1 MSEEPGIYQHPHQCP
16 FCTPDLAR
24 VFLATELV
32 LGLWDGFPV
41 SAGHALLITR
51 RHVADWFQATADE
64 QAALTTAISQA
75 RTLIEERATR
85 EGRPKPDGYNVG
97 FNAGAAAGQTVFHLH
112 VHVIPRHAGDVADPR
127 GGIRNVIPGKANY
140 LVRDDAGEYR
150 RPGHVDDVRL
160 TTGPD
165 VPLLGHLLAD
175 IDRSQRV
182 DIAVAFVMT
191 SGVALLFEH
200 LRDVLERDGQ
210 LRLLTGDYM
219 GVTDPQAL
227 LRLLDLPRE
236 PELRVYETRPG
247 NGFHLKSYIC
257 HFADGGGAAYV
268 GSSNLSRSALLESV
282 EWNFR
287 VFPSVDAVGF
297 REAEIAFDSLYRHS
311 STTDI
316 SPRWVSDYRAR
327 RPQAGGVVTGMPP
340 EAPTEI
346 PKPHHVQHLALQALA
361 KTREQGNTA
370 GLVVLATGLGK
381 TWLSAFDSDKP
392 GHFDRVLFVAHRDEI
407 LAQALGTFRRIRPD
421 ASLGFYTGTQKD
433 AHADVLFASIQ
444 TLGRLPHLRNFA
456 PDAFDYIV
464 VDEFHHAAA
473 ASYRKLLEYFQPKF
487 LLGLTATPDRTD
499 GGDLLGLCQENL
511 IYRCDLFEGIHKG
524 LLSPFHYYGVPDNVD
539 YENIPW
545 RGTRFD
551 PEKLTTAVATRAR
564 AENILAEYRR
574 LAGQRTLAFCCSVV
588 HADFMA
594 TYFRAQGIATAAVHS
609 APSSAPRAQSL
620 ENLANGTISVV
631 FAVDILNEG
640 VDIPAVDTVM
650 LLRPTESSILWT
662 QQVGRGLRRAEGK
675 SHLTIIDYIGNHKSF
690 LNKVRSVLQIG
701 SGVTEL
707 RSAVAQLRVGDFDLP
722 PGCELTYELEAIE
735 ILEGLLPPARTNALH
750 WYYQDYKERIGSRPT
765 ASEALH
771 DGYNPRAT
779 GAVSWLEFVDSNE
792 DLEPA
797 QQEVLG
803 RHRDFLAALES
814 TPMTKSYK
822 MVVLLAMLNES
833 QLPGSID
840 MGRLVEAVR
849 RIVNRSAAL
858 QADFG
863 DKRND
868 ATELQTLLKN
878 NPIAAWVDGAGTG
891 QTSYFSFEN
900 GYFNALVDEPLATR
914 EVLQG
919 LIRELVE
926 WRLADYLR
934 RAIGAETDK
943 DFVCKIIQ
951 SGGQP
956 FVKLPDRVRVPEIP
970 EGWTPVRINGAIHE
984 ANFVK
989 IAINV
994 IRLPGADDNLLP
1006 EIVRGWFGSDA
1017 GQSGTDYRVRIR
1029 QSGSDWVMEPI
1040 GAKGNVEGPELW
1052 RRYSREQIPPLFGQE
1067 FSTSRW
1073 NQGFV
1078 VLPKDVILLVTLDK
1092 SDLNKDHAYKDY
1104 FESPDTFHWQSQNR
1118 TTQASA
1124 HGQIISAHVEK
1135 GVGIHLF
1142 VREQKRQEGQVG
1154 GFVYCGPVLFRDW
1167 QGEKPISVVW
1177 RLRDPLSAS
1186 LWGKF
1191 GGRSDA

>member
-1 MSEEPGIYQHPHQCP
+1 MPP
-16 FCTPDLAR
+16 L
-24 VFLATELV
+24 
-32 LGLWDGFPV
+32 
-41 SAGHALLITR
+41 
-51 RHVADWFQATADE
+51 
-64 QAALTTAISQA
+64 
-75 RTLIEERATR
+75 

-112 VHVIPRHAGDVADPR
+112 VHVIPRYAGDVADAR
-127 GGIRNVIPGKANY
+127 GGIRHVIPGKANY
-140 LVRDDAGEYR
+140 LLRDDPGEYR
-150 RPGHVDDVRL
+150 RSGYVDDVRL

-165 VPLLGHLLAD
+165 LPLLGRLLAD

-182 DIAVAFVMT
+182 DIAVAFVMN

-210 LRLLTGDYM
+210 LRLLTGDYL

-257 HFADGGGAAYV
+257 HFGDGGGAAYV

-297 REAEIAFDSLYRHS
+297 REAATAFESLYRHPA
-311 STTDI
+311 TTLI
-316 SPRWVSDYRAR
+316 NPRWVSDYRAR
-327 RPQAGGVVTGMPP
+327 RPQAGGVATGVPSEEP
-340 EAPTEI
+340 AEI
-346 PKPHHVQHLALQALA
+346 PKPHFVQQLALQALA

-381 TWLSAFDSDKP
+381 TWLSAFDSDQP
-392 GHFDRVLFVAHRDEI
+392 GYFDRVLFVAHRDEI
-407 LAQALGTFRRIRPD
+407 LAQALGTFRKIRPD

-433 AHADVLFASIQ
+433 ANADVLFASIQ

-473 ASYRKLLEYFQPKF
+473 SSYRKLLEYFQPKF

-551 PEKLTTAVATRAR
+551 PEELTTAVATQVR
-564 AENILAEYRR
+564 AENILTEYRR
-574 LAGQRTLAFCCSVV
+574 LAGHRTLAFCCSVV

-620 ENLANGTISVV
+620 EDLASGTINVV

-650 LLRPTESSILWT
+650 LLRPTESNILWT

-701 SGVTEL
+701 SGVIEL

-722 PGCELTYELEAIE
+722 PGCEVTYELKAIE
-735 ILEGLLPPARTNALH
+735 ILDGLLPPARTNALH
-750 WYYQDYKERIGSRPT
+750 WYYQDYKDRIGTRPT

-779 GAVSWLEFVDSNE
+779 GAASWLEFVRSNG
-792 DLEPA
+792 DLGPA
-797 QQEVLG
+797 EQEVLG
-803 RHRDFLAALES
+803 RHGDFLSALES
-814 TPMTKSYK
+814 TQMTKSYK

-833 QLPGSID
+833 EMPGGLEI
-840 MGRLVEAVR
+840 GRLVEAVR
-849 RIVNRSAAL
+849 RIVKRSAAL

-863 DKRND
+863 DERD
-868 ATELQTLLKN
+868 DDSALQTLLEN
-878 NPIAAWVDGAGTG
+878 NPIAAWVGGTG
-891 QTSYFSFEN
+891 TGRTSYFSYEK
-900 GYFNALVDEPLATR
+900 GCFNALVDEPLATR
-914 EVLQG
+914 EVLQE
-919 LIRELVE
+919 LTRELVA

-934 RAIGAETDK
+934 RVIGAATDT

-956 FVKLPDRVRVPEIP
+956 LLKLPDRERAPAIP
-970 EGWTPVRINGAIHE
+970 EGWTPISIDGAIHE

-994 IRLPGADDNLLP
+994 IRLPGGEGNLLP
-1006 EIVRGWFGSDA
+1006 EIVRGWFGPDA
-1017 GQSGTDYRVRIR
+1017 GQRGTDFRVRIR

-1040 GAKGNVEGPELW
+1040 GAKRNVEGPELW
-1052 RRYSREQIPPLFGQE
+1052 CRYSREQIPPLFGQE

-1118 TTQASA
+1118 TTQASK
-1124 HGQIISAHVEK
+1124 HGQFIQAHVEK
-1135 GVGIHLF
+1135 GMGIHLF
-1142 VREQKRQEGQVG
+1142 VREQKRQEGQVW
-1154 GFVYCGPVLFRDW
+1154 GFIYCGQVIFRDW

-1177 RLRDPLSAS
+1177 RLCDPLSPS
-1186 LWGKF
+1186 LWGKL
-1191 GGRSDA
+1191 GGRSDR

>member
-1 MSEEPGIYQHPHQCP
+1 MTDKSGQYDQQCP
-16 FCTPDLAR
+16 FCSPVAGR
-24 VFLATELV
+24 FLFESELV
-32 LGLWDGFPV
+32 LGLWDAFPV
-41 SAGHALLITR
+41 SPGHALLVTR
-51 RHVADWFQATADE
+51 RHVPTWFDATPAEQQALT
-64 QAALTTAISQA
+64 AALASVRGA
-75 RTLIEERATR
+75 IEERAQR
-85 EGRPKPDGYNVG
+85 EGRPLPDGYNIGV
-97 FNAGAAAGQTVFHLH
+97 NAGAAAGQTVFHLH
-112 VHVIPRHAGDVADPR
+112 VHVIPRYAGDVADAR
-127 GGIRNVIPGKANY
+127 GGVRHVIPSKANY
-140 LVRDDAGEYR
+140 LVRDDPGEYR
-150 RPGHVDDVRL
+150 RPGYVDDVRL

-165 VPLLGHLLAD
+165 APLLGRLLAD

-210 LRLLTGDYM
+210 LRLLTGDYL

-227 LRLLDLPRE
+227 LRLLDLPRD
-236 PELRVYETRPG
+236 PDLRVYETRRG
-247 NGFHLKSYIC
+247 TGFHLKSYIC
-257 HFADGGGAAYV
+257 HFGDGGGAAYV
-268 GSSNLSRSALLESV
+268 GSSNLSRSALMDNV

-297 REAEIAFDSLYRHS
+297 REAETAFESLYRHPA
-311 STTDI
+311 TTLI
-316 SPRWVSDYRAR
+316 NPRWVSDYRAR
-327 RPQAGGVVTGMPP
+327 RPQAGGAATGVQP
-340 EAPTEI
+340 EAPAEI

-361 KTREQGNTA
+361 KTRERGNTA

-381 TWLSAFDSDKP
+381 TWLSAFDSDQP

-407 LAQALGTFRRIRPD
+407 LAQALGTFRTIRPD

-433 AHADVLFASIQ
+433 ANADVLFASIQ
-444 TLGRLPHLRNFA
+444 TLGRLPHLRNFL

-511 IYRCDLFEGIHKG
+511 VYRCDLFEGIRKG

-551 PEKLTTAVATRAR
+551 PEELTTAVATRAR

-574 LAGQRTLAFCCSVV
+574 LAGRRTLAFCCSVV

-620 ENLANGTISVV
+620 EDLANGTISVV

-640 VDIPAVDTVM
+640 VDIPNVDTVM
-650 LLRPTESSILWT
+650 LLRPTESNILWT

-701 SGVTEL
+701 SGVVEL
-707 RSAVAQLRVGDFDLP
+707 RAAVAQLRVGDFDLP
-722 PGCELTYELEAIE
+722 PGCEVTYELEAIE

-750 WYYQDYKERIGSRPT
+750 WYYQDYKDRIGARPT

-779 GAVSWLEFVDSNE
+779 GAASWLEFVRSNG
-792 DLEPA
+792 DLGPA
-797 QQEVLG
+797 EQEVLG
-803 RHRDFLAALES
+803 RHSEFLSALES
-814 TPMTKSYK
+814 TQMTKSYK

-833 QLPGSID
+833 AMPGSLEV
-840 MGRLVEAVR
+840 GRLVEAVR
-849 RIVNRSAAL
+849 RIVKRSAAL

-863 DKRND
+863 DGLDKD
-868 ATELQTLLKN
+868 PALQTLLEN
-878 NPIAAWVDGAGTG
+878 NPIAAWVGGAGTG
-891 QTSYFSFEN
+891 QTSYFSYEKGRFS
-900 GYFNALVDEPLATR
+900 ALVDESLATR
-914 EVLQG
+914 EMLQG
-919 LIRELVE
+919 LVRELVE

-934 RAIGAETDK
+934 RVIGTVTDT

-956 FVKLPDRVRVPEIP
+956 LLKLPDRDRAPTLP
-970 EGWTPVRINGAIHE
+970 EGWTSVKIDGAMHE

-994 IRLPGADDNLLP
+994 IRLPGTEANLLP
-1006 EIVRGWFGSDA
+1006 EIVRGWFGPDA
-1017 GQSGTDYRVRIR
+1017 GQPGTDFRVRIR

-1040 GAKGNVEGPELW
+1040 GAKRNIEGPELW
-1052 RRYSREQIPPLFGQE
+1052 RRYSRDKIPLLFGQQ
-1067 FSTSRW
+1067 FSTGRW
-1073 NQGFV
+1073 NQGFI
-1078 VLPKDVILLVTLDK
+1078 VLPKDTVLLVTLDK
-1092 SDLNKDHAYKDY
+1092 SDLNKEHAYKDY
-1104 FESPDTFHWQSQNR
+1104 FETPDTFHWQSQNQ
-1118 TTQASA
+1118 TSQASGYGQLIRA
-1124 HGQIISAHVEK
+1124 HEERAVR
-1135 GVGIHLF
+1135 IHLF
-1142 VREQKRQEGQVG
+1142 VREHKRQEG
-1154 GFVYCGPVLFRDW
+1154 GFIYCGELTFRDW

-1177 RLRDPLSAS
+1177 RLREPLSTA
-1186 LWGKF
+1186 LWQKLGD
-1191 GGRSDA
+1191 RTEV